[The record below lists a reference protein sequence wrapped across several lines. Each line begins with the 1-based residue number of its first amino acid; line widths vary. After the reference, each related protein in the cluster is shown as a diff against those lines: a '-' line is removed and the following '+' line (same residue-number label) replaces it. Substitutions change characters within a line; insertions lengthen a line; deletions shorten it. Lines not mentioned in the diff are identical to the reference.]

1 MAPAAMLISLGLF
14 CEPCV
19 SLSEPCS
26 VLSWGDPDLA
36 GVSSVPPGALLA
48 FAMALFVPGLP
59 GDSAG
64 PWAQCHTRRFD
75 MALIKLGTSR
85 SGMSLRLKS

>member
-1 MAPAAMLISLGLF
+1 MAPAAVLISFGLF

-26 VLSWGDPDLA
+26 VLSWGDPALD

-48 FAMALFVPGLP
+48 FAMALFVPGVR
-59 GDSAG
+59 G
-64 PWAQCHTRRFD
+64 
-75 MALIKLGTSR
+75 LIDVG
-85 SGMSLRLKS
+85 